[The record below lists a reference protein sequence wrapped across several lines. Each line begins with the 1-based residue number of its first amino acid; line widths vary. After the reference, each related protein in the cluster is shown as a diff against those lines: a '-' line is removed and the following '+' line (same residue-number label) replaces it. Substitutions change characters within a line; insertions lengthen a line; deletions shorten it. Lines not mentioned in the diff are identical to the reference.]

1 VQRGYEMGAGRPT
14 TTPRGQPTSSV
25 FRIVGRPTSHGLTWA
40 WAQDDLDIATV
51 PAARAELAELVAM
64 DPAPRCLLVYLGAEC
79 FVDIRGLR
87 MLVEVARQLCE
98 RDGKLA
104 VVAPPH
110 CVRVMASR
118 LHLADELPL
127 VASARHARSWALG
140 TTFSG

>member
-1 VQRGYEMGAGRPT
+1 VQRRYEIGTGRPT
-14 TTPRGQPTSSV
+14 TASCERPASSV
-25 FRIVGRPTSHGLTWA
+25 FRIVGRPTSRGLTWA
-40 WAQDDLDIATV
+40 WAQDDLDMATV
-51 PAARAELAELVAM
+51 PAARAELAELLAT
-64 DPAPRCLLVYLGAEC
+64 DASPRCLLVYLGAEC

-87 MLVEVARQLCE
+87 MLVEAARQLRE

-127 VASARHARSWALG
+127 VASARQATSWALG